1 MCNLISNKDKLK
13 KIIKILLLK
22 EQIPINKVSEILKV
36 NRFKTSRIW
45 KGEKIMHILMFP
57 MCITTKYL
65 HIY

>member
-13 KIIKILLLK
+13 KTIEILLRD
-22 EQIPINKVSEILKV
+22 QIPINKVSEILKV